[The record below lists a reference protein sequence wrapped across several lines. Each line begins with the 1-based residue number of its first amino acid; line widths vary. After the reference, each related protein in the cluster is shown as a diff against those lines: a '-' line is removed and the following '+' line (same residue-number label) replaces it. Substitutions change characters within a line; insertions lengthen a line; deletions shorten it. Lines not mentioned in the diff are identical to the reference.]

1 MIRFTCLR
9 KTNREGITMNIAL
22 LGIDLAKNIF
32 HLHAVDLSGKELF
45 RKRLKRWELLP
56 FIGNLQSTRIV
67 IEACGGSNYWAR
79 EFEKLGHRV
88 DVISAQYV
96 KPFVKRNKND
106 YKDAEAIC
114 TAAMQANMRYVPK
127 RSVVQ
132 QDIQNIHRVRERLIR
147 ARTALVN
154 EMRGFLTEYGIVL
167 PKGRKKFVA
176 ELLEVIASNEDSL
189 SPLTRETLTELWQE
203 YRAIESRIISYE
215 KKLLLISKEDPRA
228 KRLLSIPGV
237 GLITATAMLAAIGDI
252 HVFKNGRELAAW
264 LGITPREYSTGGKQ
278 RLYGISKR
286 GDKYLRKNLIHG
298 ARVTL
303 NYLSKKTDSRSL
315 WAKDLLERKGKNRA
329 AVALAN
335 KNARTI
341 WALLT
346 REESYKDLP
355 VAA

>member
-1 MIRFTCLR
+1 
-9 KTNREGITMNIAL
+9 MNIAL
-22 LGIDLAKNIF
+22 LGIDLAKNVF
-32 HLHAVDLSGKELF
+32 HVHAVDTNGKELF

-56 FIGNLQSTRIV
+56 FAGNLQNTRIV
-67 IEACGGSNYWAR
+67 IEACGGANYWAR
-79 EFEKLGHRV
+79 EFEKLGHKV
-88 DVISAQYV
+88 EMISPQYV

-106 YKDAEAIC
+106 YRDAEAIC
-114 TAAMQANMRYVPK
+114 EAARQSNMRYVPK
-127 RSVVQ
+127 RNGAQ
-132 QDIQNIHRVRERLIR
+132 QDIQNIHRIRERLVK

-167 PKGRKKFVA
+167 SRGRKKFAA
-176 ELLEVIASNEDSL
+176 EVLEVISVNEDVL
-189 SPLTRETLTELWQE
+189 SPLTRETLTDLWQE
-203 YRAIESRIISYE
+203 YRAVESRIVSYE
-215 KKLLLISKEDPRA
+215 KKLLLIAKEDPRV

-237 GLITATAMLAAIGDI
+237 GIITATAILAAVGDI

-264 LGITPREYSTGGKQ
+264 LGLTPIEHSTGGKQ

-298 ARVTL
+298 ARITL
-303 NYLSKKTDSRSL
+303 NYLSRKTDRRSQ

-346 REESYKDLP
+346 REESYKELP
-355 VAA
+355 LAA